1 MARVITISREFGS
14 GGREIGALLSQK
26 LQIPVYDKEIISMAA
41 ENGNIDEDF
50 FEQYDEVINT
60 SKGETVYHSVN
71 VFAQDYE
78 VPMSDQL
85 FYLQSQMIRKLE
97 KKGPCI
103 FIGRCSDIITEDSFN
118 VFICSS
124 MKFRLDR
131 LSSMYPDI
139 SRRQLELKA
148 REIDRKRREYY
159 SYYSGNEWANPHNYD
174 LCLNSGKL
182 GIQRCADIIAADFQ
196 LENGMD

>member
-14 GGREIGALLSQK
+14 GGREIGSLLSQR

-50 FEQYDEVINT
+50 FTQYDEVICN
-60 SKGETVYHSVN
+60 KGDDTYHSVDP
-71 VFAQDYE
+71 FSQSYE
-78 VPMSDQL
+78 MPMSDQL
-85 FYLQSQMIRKLE
+85 FYLHSQVIRKLE

-103 FIGRCSDIITEDSFN
+103 FIGRCSDIITEDSLN
-118 VFICSS
+118 VFICSA
-124 MKFRLDR
+124 MKYRLDR
-131 LSSMYPDI
+131 LTSMNPDV

-148 REIDRKRREYY
+148 REIDGKRREYY

-182 GIQRCADIIAADFQ
+182 GTERCAAIIAAYFEQ
-196 LENGMD
+196 MS